1 VPRRSPTKER
11 PSFAQGFGRA
21 EGVRRMDLKKI
32 SKWIVVIGAA
42 NWGLVGL
49 FNFNLIETLFGGWP
63 ILVRVI
69 YVLVG
74 AAGFWAVY
82 NKLTKPSKK

>member
-1 VPRRSPTKER
+1 
-11 PSFAQGFGRA
+11 
-21 EGVRRMDLKKI
+21 MDLKKI